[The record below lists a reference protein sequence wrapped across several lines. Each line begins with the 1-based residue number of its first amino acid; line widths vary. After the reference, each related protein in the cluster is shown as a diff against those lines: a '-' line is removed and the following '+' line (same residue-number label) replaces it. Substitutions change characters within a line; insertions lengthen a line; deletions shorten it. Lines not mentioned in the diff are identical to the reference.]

1 MQGLILAGGKSS
13 RMGQDKALLPVNGVP
28 LLRSIV
34 EQMGR
39 VCAKVGI
46 AAGDESRAELYRNA
60 LSGLKQV
67 PVHFIYDR
75 YPDCGPLA
83 GLHAGLTEVGDG
95 YLFVMACDMP
105 YLSESLLRRM
115 MLRAEEKTSDHGGS
129 AADVIHVPG
138 QPFHALYHA
147 RAAKVVKKQLEM
159 GEYRFMQL
167 LDALQGTT
175 VETDSE
181 EELQAFRNLNTPVA
195 YRAFADTAK
204 RNHPG

>member
-46 AAGDESRAELYRNA
+46 ASGDESRAGLYREA
-60 LSGLKQV
+60 LSGLRRV
-67 PVHFIYDR
+67 PVQYIYDR

-83 GLHAGLTEVGDG
+83 GLHAGLTELREG

-105 YLSESLLRRM
+105 YLSESLLKRM
-115 MLRAEEKTSDHGGS
+115 ALRAEDHTSDSGGNV
-129 AADVIHVPG
+129 ADVIHVPE

-147 RAAKVVKKQLEM
+147 RAAEIVKQQLEK
-159 GEYRFMQL
+159 GEYRLMRL
-167 LDALQGTT
+167 LDALHSEP
-175 VETDSE
+175 VETESE
-181 EELQAFRNLNTPVA
+181 EELQAFHNLNTPGA
-195 YRAFADTAK
+195 YENFIDLAR
-204 RNHPG
+204 RNNPG